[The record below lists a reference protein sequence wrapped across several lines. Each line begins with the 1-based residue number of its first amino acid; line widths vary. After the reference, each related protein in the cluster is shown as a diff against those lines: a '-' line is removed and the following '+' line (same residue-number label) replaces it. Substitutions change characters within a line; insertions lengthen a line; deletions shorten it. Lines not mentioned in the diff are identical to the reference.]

1 MGYGAFAT
9 IIGLLLLRHTIPLLN
24 LGNLKRDSMRGPPN
38 NRKKKNIS
46 KEKKLTNISGLD
58 RLYTPKLVGKQIML
72 RYSRVEYI
80 YLFFKIF

>member
-24 LGNLKRDSMRGPPN
+24 LGRDSMRGPPN

-80 YLFFKIF
+80 YLFFKIMRFV